1 VKEVGTRHFVARRSL
16 GSCLNHLFQ
25 TAKTG
30 APAEYAE
37 IVETMSPVA
46 LDRISDWILKQ

>member
-37 IVETMSPVA
+37 TMSPVV
-46 LDRISDWILKQ
+46 LDQISGWILKQ